1 MTEHGIFHQLVL
13 KTQETDMNFK
23 TIDDGIALTYKNVIF
38 PSLIIAVGIILA
50 GCQTVVENVWHKV
63 NEKFRKT

>member
-1 MTEHGIFHQLVL
+1 ML
-13 KTQETDMNFK
+13 KTQETDLNFK
-23 TIDDGIALTYKNVIF
+23 TIDDGIALTHKNVIF

-50 GCQTVVENVWHKV
+50 VCQTVVENVWDKV